1 MTYRIKLLPEVRFDI
16 KEIMEWYNEE
26 RPGLGKAFY
35 LALKSRLDYIRR
47 YPMHCQVSYRDLRS
61 ILLDRFPYQ
70 VHYKIEETDGLIVV
84 FAITHTSRDPEVWK
98 SKR

>member
-61 ILLDRFPYQ
+61 ILLDRFPSTRY
-70 VHYKIEETDGLIVV
+70 
-84 FAITHTSRDPEVWK
+84 ITK
-98 SKR
+98 